1 MDTYKQTFS
10 NSGLCSNTSVETQP
24 GLEVGYAP
32 SQQTGQWTSKE
43 THSGIQGKKSTILE
57 RRQIAGLS
65 VETFW
70 ALVVLLCLVVVGGI
84 GGGVVAGIAAQGN
97 NCKSTG
103 VDTTLGVDGSAAG
116 ACSTIASVIY
126 STSIINSIAPS
137 STSSGLFM
145 DNSNIASPS
154 TTSSLPS
161 TPSVSTAPI
170 SHCSDEFSTFNDSL
184 VQPLSSEG
192 SAINLSGTAQTF
204 RVACYTNYP
213 SGAQYGNPGI
223 HDIMKIYMPDL
234 NQCIMA
240 CAEYNAG
247 YSTNLQGGIDVGGG
261 LCRAVSMVIKNGEY
275 CYLKNGTGVN
285 NTANSGGNEVRKDS
299 AILQ

>member
-1 MDTYKQTFS
+1 MDTYKQNFS
-10 NSGLCSNTSVETQP
+10 KSGLCLNTSVETQQ
-24 GLEVGYAP
+24 GLEVRDAP
-32 SQQTGQWTSKE
+32 SRQTLPWSSQE
-43 THSGIQGKKSTILE
+43 THSGIQGEKGAILE

-65 VETFW
+65 IGTFW
-70 ALVVLLCLVVVGGI
+70 ALVVLLCLIVGGGI
-84 GGGVVAGIAAQGN
+84 GGGVVAGIAAQRN

-103 VDTTLGVDGSAAG
+103 INTSSGVENSAAG
-116 ACSTIASVIY
+116 LLSTTTSVVY

-137 STSSGLFM
+137 TTSSGM
-145 DNSNIASPS
+145 IIDNSNIASSSTPS
-154 TTSSLPS
+154 SAPS
-161 TPSVSTAPI
+161 NPSVSTAPI

-192 SAINLSGTAQTF
+192 SAINLSGIAQTF

-234 NQCIMA
+234 IQCMMA

-261 LCRAVSMVIKNGEY
+261 LCRAVSMVIKDGEF

-285 NTANSGGNEVRKDS
+285 NTANSGGIAVRKDS

>member
-1 MDTYKQTFS
+1 MDTYKQSFS
-10 NSGLCSNTSVETQP
+10 KSGLCLNTSVETQP
-24 GLEVGYAP
+24 GLEVRDAP
-32 SQQTGQWTSKE
+32 SQQTWQWSLQE
-43 THSGIQGKKSTILE
+43 THSGIQGEKSVMLE
-57 RRQIAGLS
+57 QRQIAGLS
-65 VETFW
+65 TGTFW
-70 ALVVLLCLVVVGGI
+70 AFVVLLCLLVAGGI
-84 GGGVVAGIAAQGN
+84 GGGVGAGIAAQKN

-103 VDTTLGVDGSAAG
+103 INTSSGVENSAA
-116 ACSTIASVIY
+116 AVCSTITSVIY
-126 STSIINSIAPS
+126 STGIISSTAPSTTGPGSFIDDSNIASSSTIS
-137 STSSGLFM
+137 STSS
-145 DNSNIASPS
+145 N
-154 TTSSLPS
+154 
-161 TPSVSTAPI
+161 PSVSAAPT

-192 SAINLSGTAQTF
+192 SAIKLSGMAQTF

-234 NQCIMA
+234 IQCMMA

-247 YSTNLQGGIDVGGG
+247 YTTNLQGRIDVGGG
-261 LCRAVSMVIKNGEY
+261 LCRAVSMVIKDGEF

-285 NTANSGGNEVRKDS
+285 NTANSGGNAVRKDS

>member
-1 MDTYKQTFS
+1 MDIYKQNFS
-10 NSGLCSNTSVETQP
+10 KSGLCLNTSVETQP
-24 GLEVGYAP
+24 GLEVQDASSRKTWP
-32 SQQTGQWTSKE
+32 CSSQETRSK
-43 THSGIQGKKSTILE
+43 IQGEKGAILE

-65 VETFW
+65 IGTFW
-70 ALVVLLCLVVVGGI
+70 ALVVLLCLIVGGGI
-84 GGGVVAGIAAQGN
+84 SGGVVAGIAAQRN
-97 NCKSTG
+97 ECKSTVINTSSG
-103 VDTTLGVDGSAAG
+103 SENSAAVVS
-116 ACSTIASVIY
+116 STTTSAIY
-126 STSIINSIAPS
+126 STSTRNSIAS
-137 STSSGLFM
+137 STTSSGLII
-145 DNSNIASPS
+145 DNSNIASSS
-154 TTSSLPS
+154 TTSSAPFN
-161 TPSVSTAPI
+161 PSVSTAPA

-192 SAINLSGTAQTF
+192 SAVNLSGIPQTF

-234 NQCIMA
+234 IQCMMA

-261 LCRAVSMVIKNGEY
+261 LCRAVSMVIKDGEF

-285 NTANSGGNEVRKDS
+285 NTANSGGEAVRKDS

>member
-1 MDTYKQTFS
+1 MDTYKQFFS
-10 NSGLCSNTSVETQP
+10 TSGLCLNTSVETQP
-24 GLEVGYAP
+24 GLEVQDASSGNTWP
-32 SQQTGQWTSKE
+32 WSSQE
-43 THSGIQGKKSTILE
+43 THAGKQDEKAAILE

-65 VETFW
+65 IGTFW
-70 ALVVLLCLVVVGGI
+70 ALVVLLCLIVGGGI
-84 GGGVVAGIAAQGN
+84 SGGVVAGIAAQRN

-103 VDTTLGVDGSAAG
+103 INTSPGVENSAAWV
-116 ACSTIASVIY
+116 CSTTTNVKY
-126 STSIINSIAPS
+126 STSIVNSIAPS
-137 STSSGLFM
+137 TTSSGLII
-145 DNSNIASPS
+145 DNSNIASSS
-154 TTSSLPS
+154 TTSSTPS
-161 TPSVSTAPI
+161 NPSVSTAPT

-192 SAINLSGTAQTF
+192 SAIELSGIAQTF

-213 SGAQYGNPGI
+213 SGAQYGNPRI

-234 NQCIMA
+234 TQCMMA

-261 LCRAVSMVIKNGEY
+261 LCRAVSMVIKDGEF

-285 NTANSGGNEVRKDS
+285 NTANSGGDAVRKDS